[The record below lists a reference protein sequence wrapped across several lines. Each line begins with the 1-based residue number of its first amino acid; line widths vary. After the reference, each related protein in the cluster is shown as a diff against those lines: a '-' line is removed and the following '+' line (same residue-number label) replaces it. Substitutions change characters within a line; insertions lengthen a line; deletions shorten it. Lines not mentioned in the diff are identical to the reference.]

1 MEISNNT
8 EAAESDSSSYIPDPL
23 VNASESNT
31 TTAVPITASAVLD
44 ANDKTLGTQSD
55 EIVEQGPVY
64 MIPRGNKPANEYS
77 NPNLLLGVFHRLF
90 PYGCGALEDSSR
102 PVQINFREHVRYLL
116 SNLLKHLKRKHTPEY
131 EKLFIDQV
139 EDSSEVVN
147 GSNHRS
153 TTELSS
159 SNTK

>member
-1 MEISNNT
+1 
-8 EAAESDSSSYIPDPL
+8 
-23 VNASESNT
+23 
-31 TTAVPITASAVLD
+31 
-44 ANDKTLGTQSD
+44 
-55 EIVEQGPVY
+55 

>member
-1 MEISNNT
+1 
-8 EAAESDSSSYIPDPL
+8 
-23 VNASESNT
+23 VNGYCKSRSQNY
-31 TTAVPITASAVLD
+31 
-44 ANDKTLGTQSD
+44 K
-55 EIVEQGPVY
+55 
-64 MIPRGNKPANEYS
+64 NK
-77 NPNLLLGVFHRLF
+77 
-90 PYGCGALEDSSR
+90 CG
-102 PVQINFREHVRYLL
+102 FL